1 MGKKQET
8 NTRGTGN
15 SPLGTLTFFSSDLR
29 RYNPPYVSL
38 LVPIRLLHVWGISVF
53 LVVAIAFDFFKLVGK
68 LRS

>member
-1 MGKKQET
+1 MEKKQET
-8 NTRGTGN
+8 NARGTGN
-15 SPLGTLTFFSSDLR
+15 SPLGTLTLFFSDLR

-38 LVPIRLLHVWGISVF
+38 LVPIRFLEVWGISVF